1 MQKEINEEKR
11 NLSSKEKDVLL
22 ERGLLDL
29 PEDHI
34 HRVYIQSLNEIL
46 EMQKKNIKDMYNAG
60 LYNGLALAYAM
71 AIGEEPKFVDIKM
84 IGGN

>member
-1 MQKEINEEKR
+1 MTEEQKQN
-11 NLSSKEKDVLL
+11 VLL

-46 EMQKKNIKDMYNAG
+46 EMQKKNIKDKYNAG